1 MSDFQNSAAGSWQ
14 RPELLGTVIA
24 VRGPQAS
31 VGLAAAPLGSQ
42 SPRVTVGKFLGIRAE
57 KSLLVGVV
65 TDVALQ
71 AEPVSNGEQSITVAA
86 LDVIGEIE
94 DCDLE
99 SAHFRRG
106 LTNYPAIG
114 DPVTFV
120 DSRELRLVFNM
131 SGRAVIDVGCLQQDS
146 ELRAYVNADDM
157 MSKHFAVLGTTG
169 VGKSCGVALILQETI
184 KARPDLRVLVLDI
197 HNEYRASLGDK
208 AQVLSP
214 SNIKLPFW
222 LFNFE
227 EIVDIFFGARPGLEE
242 EVDILSEVI
251 PLAKASYGQIGS
263 TPGRLPIKRADSGT
277 MRYTVDIPLPYR
289 IADLMS
295 LLDARMG
302 KLENRA
308 SRMVYHKL
316 ITRIETISTD
326 ARYAFMFENANV
338 GGDTMAETL
347 GMIFRQPANGVPA
360 TIMQLAGFPSEVV
373 DAVVSVLCRM
383 AFELGLWSDGA
394 NPLLMICEEAH
405 RYISADHA
413 VGFGPTRRAISRIAK
428 EGRKYGVYLG
438 LISQR
443 PAELDPTILSQCST
457 LFAMR
462 MTNDRDQS
470 LLRSAVS
477 DAAANLLSFL
487 PWLGTGEVFAF
498 GEGVAL
504 PTRLR
509 FRDLPAASLP
519 RSEAVSG
526 ESVEDRAIAGQE
538 SLSSVV
544 ERWRGISAR
553 KPAPERPGEDLR
565 QNVETAQPAL
575 LRRTIGDLDQLRR
588 SSLLG
593 GERLGNS

>member
-1 MSDFQNSAAGSWQ
+1 MK
-14 RPELLGTVIA
+14 V
-24 VRGPQAS
+24 
-31 VGLAAAPLGSQ
+31 
-42 SPRVTVGKFLGIRAE
+42 
-57 KSLLVGVV
+57 
-65 TDVALQ
+65 
-71 AEPVSNGEQSITVAA
+71 
-86 LDVIGEIE
+86 
-94 DCDLE
+94 
-99 SAHFRRG
+99 
-106 LTNYPAIG
+106 
-114 DPVTFV
+114 
-120 DSRELRLVFNM
+120 
-131 SGRAVIDVGCLQQDS
+131 
-146 ELRAYVNADDM
+146 
-157 MSKHFAVLGTTG
+157 
-169 VGKSCGVALILQETI
+169 
-184 KARPDLRVLVLDI
+184 RPDLRVLVLDI
-197 HNEYRASLGDK
+197 HNEYRAALGDK

-214 SNIKLPFW
+214 ANIKLPFW

-251 PLAKASYGQIGS
+251 PLAKASYGQLGA
-263 TPGRLPIKRADSGT
+263 TPGRLPIKRSDAGA
-277 MRYTVDIPLPYR
+277 MRYTTDIPLPYR

-302 KLENRA
+302 KLENRS

-347 GMIFRQPANGVPA
+347 GSIFRQPANGIPA
-360 TIMQLAGFPSEVV
+360 TILQLAGFPSEVI

-383 AFELGLWSDGA
+383 AFELGLWSDGV
-394 NPLLMICEEAH
+394 NPLLVVCEEAH
-405 RYISADHA
+405 RYISADHSI
-413 VGFGPTRRAISRIAK
+413 GFGPTRRAISRIAK

-462 MTNDRDQS
+462 MTNDRDQA

-487 PWLGTGEVFAF
+487 PSLGTGEVFAF

-509 FRDLPAASLP
+509 FRDLPADALP
-519 RSEAVSG
+519 RSEALSCAG
-526 ESVEDRAIAGQE
+526 PEGRAVEQN
-538 SLSSVV
+538 SLTSVV
-544 ERWRGISAR
+544 DRWRGLVGKKLVS
-553 KPAPERPGEDLR
+553 ERAAEDLR
-565 QNVETAQPAL
+565 STTDAPVANHAPAL
-575 LRRTIGDLDQLRR
+575 VRRTIGDLEQLRR
-588 SSLLG
+588 SSLLAG
-593 GERLGNS
+593 DRFGNPQG